1 MHTNKGLT
9 LIELMVVLGIMG
21 ILSAIAVPSVV
32 SWRNGM
38 QLSAAVRE
46 TKNGIEK
53 TRIIALKTNAPARLE
68 FGASGAFGIARWDP
82 AVNDFG
88 TPEII
93 RMPPGVTINANVGSL
108 AFNGRGL
115 LNSPG
120 GTLTLQHPTGA
131 LCRQIVVASTG
142 SSRIAECP

>member
-9 LIELMVVLGIMG
+9 LIEMMVVLGIMG

-68 FGASGAFGIARWDP
+68 FGANGSFGIARWDP
-82 AVNDFG
+82 DTSDFAA
-88 TPEII
+88 PEIV
-93 RMPPGVTINANVGSL
+93 RMPPGVTINANVGFL
-108 AFNGRGL
+108 EFNGRGFL
-115 LNSPG
+115 SSAG

-131 LCRQIVVASTG
+131 LCREIVVASTG